1 MEMATMTSE
10 EATELFENI
19 SYHDKIQ
26 ILDMMKKLLCV
37 EKCDGT
43 IR

>member
-1 MEMATMTSE
+1 MEMAAMTKE
-10 EATELFENI
+10 EATVLFENI
-19 SYHDKIQ
+19 SYHDKIE

>member
-1 MEMATMTSE
+1 MEMATMTRE
-10 EATELFENI
+10 EATVLFENI
-19 SYHDKIQ
+19 SYNDKIE
-26 ILDMMKKLLCV
+26 ILDMMEKLLCV